1 MTTTSSQDTGR
12 QEIRRISFGHTFL
25 CLALLWI
32 AGNGMRL
39 TILAVPPIIPLI
51 HDDLHMSETQ
61 VGILSGLPAAL
72 FAFAA
77 VPGSLL
83 IARFGARTALIVG
96 LLATG
101 IGSALRGASPDV
113 AILYATTILTG
124 FGVAVMQPAMPPLV
138 RAWLPTRIGFA
149 TAVYTNGLLIGEVF
163 PVALTGILVLPLV
176 GGNWRADVVVWGVPC
191 IIIALIIALLAPRAA
206 PQAVTAAPRKW
217 WPDWKSG
224 LIWRLGLMLGSVNA
238 MYFTTNFFIPN
249 FLRQT
254 GHAADIDA
262 ALTAINVGQ
271 LPASIL
277 LLFVAGRLVRQKW
290 PYIVS
295 GLICIVAILGIVY
308 GNSFVI
314 ISGAAMIGFA
324 AAVVLILMLALPP
337 LLSPPDDVHRT
348 AAAMFTISYTCA
360 LVVPVLSGIAWD
372 LTGVPAAA
380 FLPIGLCGILLIVPA
395 LSFKIRPYEG

>member
-1 MTTTSSQDTGR
+1 MTTTSSQDAG
-12 QEIRRISFGHTFL
+12 RISFGHTFL

-51 HDDLHMSETQ
+51 HDDLRMSETQ

-101 IGSALRGASPDV
+101 VGSALRGASGDV
-113 AILYATTILTG
+113 AMLYATTILTG

-163 PVALTGILVLPLV
+163 PVALTGILILPLV
-176 GGNWRADVVVWGVPC
+176 GSWRADVVVWGAPC
-191 IIIALIIALLAPRAA
+191 IVIALIIALFAPRA
-206 PQAVTAAPRKW
+206 PTQAVTAAPRKW

-295 GLICIVAILGIVY
+295 GLICLAAILGIVY

-314 ISGAAMIGFA
+314 IGGAALIGFA

-380 FLPIGLCGILLIVPA
+380 FLPIGLCAILLIVPA